1 MSKRNYLNVVS
12 AGVVAFGTLALGLV
26 SVLPMAGSAN
36 AAKEFELSDT
46 VCPKGETFNGS
57 FCAKSEAKPKAKP
70 EAKDDMAQLADLEKA
85 GTEAEKT
92 YATSVKAYDTAKE
105 NLAKFAESKGLNFVA
120 KQVRNSKKSTFA
132 ALANLVRENLPKVQG
147 PAKYNDDDL
156 KQLASLGEAGN
167 KAQAKLDKAREE
179 SNKASAAGAPDVAK
193 KAEAYK
199 AAQNEFKAAKE
210 NLAKFAE
217 SKGLKDAAAKVRNTG
232 FKKAKFEAL
241 VNLVNLALP
250 KTQTPAKVSD
260 KDLADLANLEK
271 AGTEAEK
278 SVKAYD
284 TAKENLAK
292 FAESKG
298 LNFVA
303 KQVRNS
309 KKSTFAAL
317 ANLVREGLKAAA
329 KPTPAPVNPTPAD
342 SSDDHLLDYPEFS
355 NDDNELNAY
364 PSLTKEEQGKKTP
377 ETPAKKNAETPV
389 VTPESKTQPS
399 AGKDASKDAP
409 KGQQQVKKGH
419 HKFGAPNTGYEF

>member
-1 MSKRNYLNVVS
+1 MPKKQ
-12 AGVVAFGTLALGLV
+12 APAKADDKDLA
-26 SVLPMAGSAN
+26 
-36 AAKEFELSDT
+36 K
-46 VCPKGETFNGS
+46 
-57 FCAKSEAKPKAKP
+57 
-70 EAKDDMAQLADLEKA
+70 LADLEKA
-85 GTEAEKT
+85 GTEAEAKRAST
-92 YATSVKAYDTAKE
+92 YEAFLKDTTGSDAIVKAYSDAGDAYNTAKE
-105 NLAKFAESKGLNFVA
+105 NLVKFAESKGLNFVA
-120 KQVRNSKKSTFA
+120 KNVRESKKSAFA
-132 ALANLVRENLPKVQG
+132 LLANLVRE
-147 PAKYNDDDL
+147 
-156 KQLASLGEAGN
+156 
-167 KAQAKLDKAREE
+167 
-179 SNKASAAGAPDVAK
+179 
-193 KAEAYK
+193 
-199 AAQNEFKAAKE
+199 
-210 NLAKFAE
+210 
-217 SKGLKDAAAKVRNTG
+217 
-232 FKKAKFEAL
+232 
-241 VNLVNLALP
+241 ALP
-250 KTQTPAKVSD
+250 KKQAPAKADD

-292 FAESKG
+292 FAEGKG
-298 LNFVA
+298 LNLVA

-329 KPTPAPVNPTPAD
+329 KQTPAPVNPTPAD

-409 KGQQQVKKGH
+409 KDAPKGQQQVKKGH